1 MDQFFVTP
9 PDWQTALFTAGA
21 VLALAVLVASAGA
34 RLVRFLIFK
43 GFGEHTHLTS
53 RSPAV
58 RTPLRLVRLVLFLAV
73 TIALTP
79 PAFQLAGA
87 PLRRGLR
94 LEQVTHWAAT
104 GGVRLLMI
112 ALAAFVLVRATRL
125 MVRRFEQQ
133 ISEGTQLEVLER
145 AKRART
151 LGGLIQNLVIALV
164 CIIAGLMMLR
174 EVGLDITPILT
185 GAGILGLAVG
195 FGAQTLVK
203 DIISGF
209 FIILENQIRVGDVV
223 EVEGRGGFVEEVN
236 LRTLLMRDLE
246 GSLHVIPNG
255 SITAVKNMTRD
266 FSFYVIDLP
275 VGFSTDTD
283 AVADLAREV
292 ARGLREDP
300 AYAPFILDDLEVLGV
315 DAFRDWSVTLK
326 VRIKTVPLKQWMVGR
341 EMRRRLK
348 IAYEKAGIEFPIP
361 SQRTNVAPALDFAK
375 VSARPE

>member
-1 MDQFFVTP
+1 
-9 PDWQTALFTAGA
+9 
-21 VLALAVLVASAGA
+21 
-34 RLVRFLIFK
+34 
-43 GFGEHTHLTS
+43 
-53 RSPAV
+53 
-58 RTPLRLVRLVLFLAV
+58 
-73 TIALTP
+73 
-79 PAFQLAGA
+79 
-87 PLRRGLR
+87 
-94 LEQVTHWAAT
+94 
-104 GGVRLLMI
+104 
-112 ALAAFVLVRATRL
+112 
-125 MVRRFEQQ
+125 
-133 ISEGTQLEVLER
+133 
-145 AKRART
+145 
-151 LGGLIQNLVIALV
+151 
-164 CIIAGLMMLR
+164 IIAGLMMLR

-361 SQRTNVAPALDFAK
+361 SQRTTVAPALDFAK